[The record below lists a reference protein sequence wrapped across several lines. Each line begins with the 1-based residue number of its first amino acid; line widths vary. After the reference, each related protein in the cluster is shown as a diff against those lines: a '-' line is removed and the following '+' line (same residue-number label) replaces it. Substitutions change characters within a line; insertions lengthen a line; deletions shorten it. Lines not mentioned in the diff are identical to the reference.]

1 MSKRLI
7 KHATVLKLL
16 QKSSPSV
23 VRNIIRKADR
33 KLLNTLCECSLNIL
47 KGNIALS
54 KPQLIRLKKYKSA
67 LRNLVERKTSLKKKK
82 AILQTG
88 GFLSAL
94 LTPLLGV
101 LGGLLGKNK

>member
-1 MSKRLI
+1 MTKRLI

-16 QKSSPSV
+16 QKSSPTV
-23 VRNIIRKADR
+23 VRHIIRNADR

-47 KGNIALS
+47 KGNVALS
-54 KPQLIRLKKYKSA
+54 KPQLNRLKKYKSA
-67 LRNLVERKTSLKKKK
+67 LRNLVNRKTSLKKKK
-82 AILQTG
+82 DILQTG

-101 LGGLLGKNK
+101 LGGILGINQ

>member
-1 MSKRLI
+1 MTKCLI

-23 VRNIIRKADR
+23 VRHIIRNADR

-47 KGNIALS
+47 KGNVALS

-67 LRNLVERKTSLKKKK
+67 LRNLADRKTSVKKKK
-82 AILQTG
+82 DILQTG

-101 LGGLLGKNK
+101 LGGILGINQ

>member
-23 VRNIIRKADR
+23 VRHIIKKADR

-67 LRNLVERKTSLKKKK
+67 LRKLVERKTSLKKKK
-82 AILQTG
+82 DILQTG

-101 LGGLLGKNK
+101 LGGIFGVNK